1 MIKKIVPSVSL
12 ILVLLVASLVGG
24 CGSDSSGGSEDF
36 QFEDTSA
43 THIDGSAVTDEEMQ
57 QWADNWCDLDGSM
70 TRDNVIAIMGEP
82 TSEYDATEGTPQSQ
96 YDRGEWNYTV
106 FYGSDGYVDQLYINS
121 LQIPKDEVA
130 DVGCPLVR
138 HVD

>member
-1 MIKKIVPSVSL
+1 MIAKSFSGVSL
-12 ILVLLVASLVGG
+12 VLVLVLASLVVG

-82 TSEYDATEGTPQSQ
+82 TSEYDASEGTPQSQ

-130 DVGCPLVR
+130 GVGCPLVR
-138 HVD
+138 HVE